1 MPADFWFSCRPKKGF
16 RQRESAAATGDD
28 LGIDRREGFGDI
40 LMATESEKDRT
51 ICFQTTSYVLRAV
64 EEIAQEENRSV
75 SETVEEIVFRHLQGK
90 KALNHNVN
98 RRRSERKQV
107 AFPSYIGDPRWQR
120 RDFVAGMVTDI
131 SLGGVRVSIP
141 AGTRVKIES
150 CGEEAQFSVIFT
162 PPDGLW
168 PIHLKCRPRW
178 VAETGEAV
186 QIGGSLINPDLNAYR
201 VLQKYLC

>member
-1 MPADFWFSCRPKKGF
+1 MV
-16 RQRESAAATGDD
+16 
-28 LGIDRREGFGDI
+28 
-40 LMATESEKDRT
+40 TESDKDKT
-51 ICFQTTSYVLRAV
+51 ICFRTTSYVLQAV
-64 EEIAQEENRSV
+64 EEMAREENRSV
-75 SETVEEIVFRHLQGK
+75 SETVEEIILRHLQDQK
-90 KALNHNVN
+90 TLNHQVN
-98 RRRSERKQV
+98 RRHSERKRV

-131 SLGGVRVSIP
+131 SLGGIRVSIP
-141 AGTRVKIES
+141 AGTGVTIDSR
-150 CGEEAQFSVIFT
+150 GDEAHFSVIFT

-178 VAETGEAV
+178 VAETEETV